1 MSDVLTSGSRGS
13 TRAAPARP
21 PALPPRPQRPH
32 RPHGRRRPRVL
43 VGIWWALAAAAAGL
57 LLVEAVALSSW
68 IAETRTAAPLS
79 AVLRTGAAF
88 WLLGNGGRLH
98 LAAGNAA
105 LIPLGLSILFFAFAT
120 RSGASVARVSPSGPR
135 RRNVLICGLSVGVPY
150 ALLAT
155 LVAACA
161 TGGGLR
167 PSILSALVGSFVLS
181 FAAAGVGAARE
192 LPMAVARPT
201 PARAIATGAG
211 VAAGAVLAVCAL
223 LAALMVLLHL
233 SDVDALA
240 RPARAG
246 AVGGFGLFALQAALA
261 PNATVWTFAYLLGP
275 GFSVGARTSVT
286 PTGVRLGD
294 LPGLPMLGGLPAG
307 RAPWPCYLLFL
318 IAPAA
323 GVLGGIVAVRRM
335 PRTPRLPVALL
346 LGAGI
351 AGAMGLIA
359 LVAAALSG
367 GPVTR
372 GRLAT
377 IGPSPWQTA
386 LFAALEV
393 GVPAMAAAVSL
404 TWYRVRAL
412 RPEVADA
419 SGPPAAAEQA
429 DRTEGGRAARL
440 GGKLPHVR
448 LGLPG
453 FRRVRRVAGVALSA
467 GRGLG
472 TGLGLRRHDEP
483 EEPELDQPPVVDLIK
498 AERPRVS
505 LIKGESPD
513 DTATT
518 VALELP
524 SDPPPKR
531 RKIHVPRF
539 WRRPALPK
547 RLRRKRKVIK
557 LPD

>member
-1 MSDVLTSGSRGS
+1 M
-13 TRAAPARP
+13 
-21 PALPPRPQRPH
+21 
-32 RPHGRRRPRVL
+32 
-43 VGIWWALAAAAAGL
+43 AAGL

-105 LIPLGLSILFFAFAT
+105 LIPLGLSVLFFAFT
-120 RSGASVARVSPSGPR
+120 MRSGASVARVSPSGPR
-135 RRNVLICGLSVGVPY
+135 RRNVLICGLAVAVPY

-155 LVAACA
+155 LVAVSA

-167 PSILSALVGSFVLS
+167 PSILSALVGSFVLA
-181 FAAAGVGAARE
+181 FAAAAVGAARE
-192 LPMAVARPT
+192 LPMAVPLPT
-201 PARAIATGAG
+201 PGRAIAAG
-211 VAAGAVLAVCAL
+211 VAVAAGAVVAVCAL

-246 AVGGFGLFALQAALA
+246 TVGGFGLFTLQAALA

-275 GFSVGARTSVT
+275 GFSVGAGTTVS

-294 LPGLPMLGGLPAG
+294 VPGLPMLGALPG
-307 RAPWPCYLLFL
+307 GHAPWPCYVLFL

-323 GVLGGIVAVRRM
+323 GVLGGIIAVRRL
-335 PRTPRLPVALL
+335 PRTPRLPVALM

-351 AGAMGLIA
+351 AGGMAVIT

-372 GRLAT
+372 GRFAT
-377 IGPSPWQTA
+377 VGPSPWQTA

-393 GVPAMAAAVSL
+393 GVPAIAAALSL
-404 TWYRVRAL
+404 TWYRERAL
-412 RPEVADA
+412 RLQAADTA
-419 SGPPAAAEQA
+419 VDTAV
-429 DRTEGGRAARL
+429 DTGGLAARL
-440 GGKLPHVR
+440 HGKLPRVR
-448 LGLPG
+448 LHVPG
-453 FRRVRRVAGVALSA
+453 SAAKARRAAGVALSA

-472 TGLGLRRHDEP
+472 TGLGLRRHEDPEADEP
-483 EEPELDQPPVVDLIK
+483 EKLAVVDLTK
-498 AERPRVS
+498 AEPPRVS
-505 LIKGESPD
+505 LVKAD
-513 DTATT
+513 RWDATVTAP
-518 VALELP
+518 LPELP
-524 SDPPPKR
+524 LDPPAKSR
-531 RKIHVPRF
+531 RIRMPHLWRPTLPR
-539 WRRPALPK
+539 